1 VSWWPG
7 NGDATDIVGGNH
19 GTPLNGATF
28 APGLVGTAFSLDGVD
43 DFVEVP
49 DSPGFT
55 LSSITL
61 DAWVKPGS
69 VTGSLHPI
77 VTKYNA
83 SLPDPTGVSWSFLGA
98 SNGGL
103 GFVAYQSVS
112 DYRGV
117 ESNKTVLTPG
127 VWQHV
132 AATFDSQSQVM
143 ILYVNGAEVPATL
156 MSGSTEVAVSDSVA
170 PVDFGTLVNMQGNL
184 NGLWDGL
191 MDEVDIF
198 NRALAASEI
207 QAIYQAGS
215 GGKCLPPGAGA
226 PHPSEIY
233 LPLVLRP

>member
-1 VSWWPG
+1 M
-7 NGDATDIVGGNH
+7 
-19 GTPLNGATF
+19 PLNGATF
-28 APGLVGTAFSLDGVD
+28 APGLVGEAISLDGLNAY
-43 DFVEVP
+43 VEVQ
-49 DSPGFT
+49 DSPSFT
-55 LSSITL
+55 LSSITI
-61 DAWVKPGS
+61 DAWVKPNS
-69 VTGSLHPI
+69 VIGSLHPI

-112 DYRGV
+112 VYRGV
-117 ESNKTVLTPG
+117 ESNMTVLAPG

-132 AATFDSQSQVM
+132 AATFDSQSQVI
-143 ILYVNGAEVPATL
+143 ILYVNGVEIPATL
-156 MSGSTEVAVSDSVA
+156 ISGSTEVAVSDSVA

-184 NGLWDGL
+184 NGLWNGL